1 MTFGGFSC
9 LTRSCPSMR
18 LTILGADVEQPYMYV
33 QMQRRSTILC
43 VIPALYHVVKPI
55 LKPFK
60 LSFQMSDSSPLIYR
74 RRRPIAPDPEPQL
87 DVSKTSSRGNRVKK
101 KRKTKAVVALRK
113 KTSTRRYQRHTLS
126 PSIPSFAYS
135 LFNSQHML
143 LQKISEVQIFRDKGQ
158 RRQGWPNC
166 FRRRGFR

>member
-9 LTRSCPSMR
+9 LTRGCHSMR
-18 LTILGADVEQPYMYV
+18 LNNMGADVEQPYMYV
-33 QMQRRSTILC
+33 QMQRRGTTRC
-43 VIPALYHVVKPI
+43 VIPALYHVVKTI

-87 DVSKTSSRGNRVKK
+87 DVSKTSKTSSRGHRMKK
-101 KRKTKAVVALRK
+101 KRKTKAAVALLK

-126 PSIPSFAYS
+126 PSFAYS
-135 LFNSQHML
+135 LFNS
-143 LQKISEVQIFRDKGQ
+143 
-158 RRQGWPNC
+158 
-166 FRRRGFR
+166 